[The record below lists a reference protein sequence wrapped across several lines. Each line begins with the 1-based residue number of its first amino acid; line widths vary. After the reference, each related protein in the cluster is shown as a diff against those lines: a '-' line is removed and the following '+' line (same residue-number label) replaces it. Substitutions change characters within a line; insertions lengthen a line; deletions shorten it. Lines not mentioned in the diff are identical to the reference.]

1 MSQTA
6 YLIIAI
12 VVLVGL
18 GLLALSLFLMLRR
31 DKVSRKKCQGC
42 DDMTCPLAKA
52 LEEKNS

>member
-1 MSQTA
+1 MSQTV
-6 YLIIAI
+6 YLVIAI
-12 VVLVGL
+12 AVLVGL
-18 GLLALSLFLMLRR
+18 GLLALSLFLLLRR